1 MVRIARFDVLLVA
14 GLAVVLLAGC
24 AGSGSDKA
32 GGKSARK
39 VVVLTLA
46 NPLGGSLELD
56 AFVGE
61 VNRLSGGAIRIDV
74 KSGWRSGQVAFEN
87 GLIGDVRAGKADLG
101 VASSRAWDSVG
112 VQSFRAL
119 GGHDHRGCRAVRHLR
134 RFACGHGALGV
145 ECGLEREQRFE

>member
-1 MVRIARFDVLLVA
+1 MVRIARVGALLLVA

-61 VNRLSGGAIRIDV
+61 VSRLSGGAIRIDV

-87 GLIGDVRAGKADLG
+87 GLIGDVRGGQRILALPAAGRG
-101 VASSRAWDSVG
+101 TRSV
-112 VQSFRAL
+112 
-119 GGHDHRGCRAVRHLR
+119 
-134 RFACGHGALGV
+134 
-145 ECGLEREQRFE
+145 